1 MTTQESG
8 LIGKQVVGEDGA
20 EIGTVSQIVHAEGS
34 GEPEWLVVKSGPFG
48 MRERVVPYAGAR
60 ASGEGIAVPMG
71 RDTVK
76 DSPQVDLENGL
87 TAQDEATLVQ
97 YYDRGPHGAL
107 KSTTARA
114 TTSAAPQAAAAV
126 PRATA
131 NPPATTSRTSAT
143 GETARVTRQ
152 DREDMGRHRDK
163 DEVEVTR
170 YEERLS
176 VTKQTEEAGRVR
188 IRKVVENE
196 SYEQTVGLLTEDF
209 EVVRE
214 PIENGRVGR
223 HDMAADEQEMILYR
237 ERLMVTKVAVP
248 VERIRLRRKSAQT
261 QQTVRETL
269 AKERIEVEKADIPT
283 QPSQTR
289 TTATTR

>member
-8 LIGKQVVGEDGA
+8 LIGKQVVGDDGA

-60 ASGEGIAVPMG
+60 ASGEGVTVPMG
-71 RDTVK
+71 RDLVK

-114 TTSAAPQAAAAV
+114 TTSAAPQAAAAT

-131 NPPATTSRTSAT
+131 TPPATTRTSAT
-143 GETARVTRQ
+143 GETARAPRQ
-152 DREDMGRHRDK
+152 ERDDTGRHRDR

-176 VTKQTEEAGRVR
+176 VTKQSEEAARVR

-196 SYEQTVGLLTEDF
+196 AYEQTVGVLTEDF

-214 PIENGRVGR
+214 PIENGRVER

-237 ERLMVTKVAVP
+237 ERLMVTKVVVP

-269 AKERIEVEKADIPT
+269 AKERIEVEKADIPV
-283 QPSQTR
+283 QPAQTR

>member
-8 LIGKQVVGEDGA
+8 LVGKQVVGDDGT

-48 MRERVVPYAGAR
+48 MRERVLPYAGAR
-60 ASGEGIAVPMG
+60 GSGDTINVPMS
-71 RDTVK
+71 RDLVK

-87 TAQDEATLVQ
+87 TSQDETTLVE

-107 KSTTARA
+107 KSTTAKASTAATPMAAA
-114 TTSAAPQAAAAV
+114 TT

-131 NPPATTSRTSAT
+131 TPQAGPRTSAT
-143 GETARVTRQ
+143 GETARAPRQ
-152 DREDMGRHRDK
+152 QEDTDRRR

-176 VTKQTEEAGRVR
+176 VSKQSEEAGRVR
-188 IRKVVENE
+188 IRKVVEKE
-196 SYEQTVGLLTEDF
+196 AYEQSVGVLTEDF
-209 EVVRE
+209 EVIRE
-214 PIENGRVGR
+214 PIENGRGER
-223 HDMAADEQEMILYR
+223 HELAADEQEMILYR
-237 ERLMVTKVAVP
+237 ERLMITKVVVP
-248 VERIRLRRKSAQT
+248 VERVRLRRKSAQT

-269 AKERIEVEKADIPT
+269 AKERIEVEKADIPS
-283 QPSQTR
+283 QPAQQR
-289 TTATTR
+289 TTAAQRR